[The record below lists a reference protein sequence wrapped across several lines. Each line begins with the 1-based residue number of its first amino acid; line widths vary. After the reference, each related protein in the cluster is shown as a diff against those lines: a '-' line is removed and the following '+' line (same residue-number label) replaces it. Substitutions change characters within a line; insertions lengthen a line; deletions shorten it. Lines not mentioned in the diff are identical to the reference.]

1 MKNQILDR
9 GSKRSMLMLQ
19 ASRYFRYP
27 ESFGPPFCL
36 NQHGGYILAFS
47 DENLCLIN
55 LVASVFV
62 YLLCPHLMSIHN
74 VVILNI
80 HSRWILK
87 HDLTWI
93 MVKIE
98 FDLVKRTRQQRLGEV
113 ANARLKN
120 DQLFG
125 HFSILNIFCF

>member
-1 MKNQILDR
+1 
-9 GSKRSMLMLQ
+9 
-19 ASRYFRYP
+19 
-27 ESFGPPFCL
+27 
-36 NQHGGYILAFS
+36 
-47 DENLCLIN
+47 
-55 LVASVFV
+55 
-62 YLLCPHLMSIHN
+62 
-74 VVILNI
+74 
-80 HSRWILK
+80 
-87 HDLTWI
+87 